1 MAARRTNARAS
12 SARKSKT
19 AQRVP
24 RRRSAAASSNGKLAG
39 YDKERLLSMYRTMR
53 RIRRFEETA
62 ELAYQAAKMR
72 GALHFY
78 IGEEASATG
87 VCAALN
93 DGDYITST
101 HRGHGHCIAK
111 GARLDKMMAE
121 LYGRTTGYCG
131 GKGGSMHIAD
141 VASGNLGANGI
152 VGAGIPIA
160 VGAALGSKLRN
171 DGKVTIC
178 FFGDAA
184 GPTGAFHEGVNL
196 GSVLKVPVVFV
207 CENNQYGM
215 ATSSDFANASPVGS
229 RGPAYGMSSE
239 QVDGNDVFAVYER
252 AKVAIDRA
260 RNGDG
265 PSLIETITYRHRGH
279 TIHDQKGYRTEQEI
293 AEWVARDPIER
304 FKRTVLEAKAL
315 DTAELQSVDDEVEK
329 AIKQAEDFAES
340 SPWPTV
346 DAIERDVYAD

>member
-1 MAARRTNARAS
+1 
-12 SARKSKT
+12 
-19 AQRVP
+19 
-24 RRRSAAASSNGKLAG
+24 
-39 YDKERLLSMYRTMR
+39 MR

-62 ELAYQAAKMR
+62 EVAYQAAKMR

-93 DGDYITST
+93 EGDFITST

-152 VGAGIPIA
+152 VGAGVPIA
-160 VGAALGSKLRN
+160 VGAALGSKLRG

-184 GPTGAFHEGVNL
+184 GPTGAFHEGLNL

-215 ATSSDFANASPVGS
+215 ATSSDFANAAPVGS
-229 RGPAYGMSSE
+229 RGPAYGIPSE
-239 QVDGNDVFAVYER
+239 RIDGNDVFEVYER
-252 AKVAIDRA
+252 AKVAVDRA

-265 PSLIETITYRHRGH
+265 PTLIETITYRHKGH
-279 TIHDQKGYRTEQEI
+279 TIHDQKGYRTDEEI
-293 AEWVARDPIER
+293 AEWIAKDPIER
-304 FKRTVLEAKAL
+304 FKRTVLDAKAVKADDL
-315 DTAELQSVDDEVEK
+315 TTVDREVED
-329 AIKQAEDFAES
+329 AIQQADEFAEA

-346 DAIERDVYAD
+346 DSLERDVYVD

>member
-1 MAARRTNARAS
+1 
-12 SARKSKT
+12 
-19 AQRVP
+19 
-24 RRRSAAASSNGKLAG
+24 
-39 YDKERLLSMYRTMR
+39 MYRTMR

-62 ELAYQAAKMR
+62 EVAYRAAKMR

-93 DGDYITST
+93 EGDFITST

-152 VGAGIPIA
+152 VGAGVPIA

-171 DGKVTIC
+171 DGKVTVC

-184 GPTGAFHEGVNL
+184 GPTGAFHEGVNM
-196 GSVLKVPVVFV
+196 GSVLNVPVVFV

-215 ATSSDFANASPVGS
+215 ATHTEYANAAPVGD
-229 RGPAYGMSSE
+229 RGPAYGMPSE
-239 QVDGNDVFAVYER
+239 RIDGNDVFEVYAR

-260 RNGDG
+260 RNGEG
-265 PSLIETITYRHRGH
+265 PTLIETITYRQKGH
-279 TIHDQKGYRTEQEI
+279 TIHDSKGYRDEEEI
-293 AEWVARDPIER
+293 AKWIARDPIER
-304 FKRTVLEAKAL
+304 FKRVALEAKAL
-315 DTAELQSVDDEVEK
+315 TDEDLQAIDDEVEE
-329 AIKQAEDFAES
+329 AIKQAEEFAEA
-340 SPWPTV
+340 SPWPTL
-346 DAIERDVYAD
+346 DAIEQDVYV